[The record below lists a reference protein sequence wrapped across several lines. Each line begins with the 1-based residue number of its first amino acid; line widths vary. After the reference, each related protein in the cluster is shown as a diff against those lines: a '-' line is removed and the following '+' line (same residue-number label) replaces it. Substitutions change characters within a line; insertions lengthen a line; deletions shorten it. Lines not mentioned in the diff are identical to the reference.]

1 MQSSIAAS
9 EILEQVARLH
19 CPSGKGLPITDKN
32 LFFVR
37 PIVMSAAS
45 MAGKKLQI
53 AATKREIIDV
63 RCVRGAGFVKSVV
76 MIFIVLSKHLMLF
89 EAFGSDSSLTLLARD
104 PCDI

>member
-63 RCVRGAGFVKSVV
+63 RCVRGAGFVKLVV
-76 MIFIVLSKHLMLF
+76 MIFIVSKHLILF
-89 EAFGSDSSLTLLARD
+89 KAFGSYSSLTLVAVD